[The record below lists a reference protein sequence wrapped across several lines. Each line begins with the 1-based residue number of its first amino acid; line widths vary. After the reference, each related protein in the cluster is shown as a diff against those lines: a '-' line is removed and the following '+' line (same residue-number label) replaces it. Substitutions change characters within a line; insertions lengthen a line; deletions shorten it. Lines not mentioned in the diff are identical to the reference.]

1 MLQQPNSNSNQ
12 FEEDVAMFDD
22 ACQLDQRLQKINELN
37 NAFDMLRI
45 NQLTNSPIRSPNIRG
60 TQTSTLKETQSE
72 LAEEKIIMHTPV
84 ITGRVESIDDS
95 PNEKM
100 TIKLKQEIVEKK
112 QKHQRQESLS
122 YL

>member
-1 MLQQPNSNSNQ
+1 
-12 FEEDVAMFDD
+12 
-22 ACQLDQRLQKINELN
+22 
-37 NAFDMLRI
+37 MLRI

-84 ITGRVESIDDS
+84 ITGRVESIDGMFECEVDS